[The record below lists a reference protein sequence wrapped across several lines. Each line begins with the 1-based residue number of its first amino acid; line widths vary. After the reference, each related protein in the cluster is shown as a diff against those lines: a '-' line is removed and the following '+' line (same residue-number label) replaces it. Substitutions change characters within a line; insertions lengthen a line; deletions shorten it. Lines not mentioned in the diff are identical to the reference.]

1 MENQKPR
8 SHVRLAASIILLVA
22 IGASVIAAAYLRPNL
37 APATNV
43 STSQSAS
50 SASTTQTSITT
61 GSITSRPLP
70 CSAPGVQCG
79 SLNVSSI
86 SLTAA
91 SSSHQNSTLTAVVVN
106 TGNVDI
112 WQVMF
117 YLNGTLVDSSQGI
130 PIGNTVTYNV
140 PIPPSFSIVS
150 GHTYKTDVD
159 STILLSGG
167 RTSDGGAKEIFVTA
181 R

>member
-1 MENQKPR
+1 MSRR
-8 SHVRLAASIILLVA
+8 SGIGKVA
-22 IGASVIAAAYLRPNL
+22 ITLSVLAVTLLTVSLIAYYEFP
-37 APATNV
+37 PGKT
-43 STSQSAS
+43 TS

-91 SSSHQNSTLTAVVVN
+91 SSPHQNSTLTAVVVN

-167 RTSDGGAKEIFVTA
+167 RTSDGGAKEMFVTA

>member
-1 MENQKPR
+1 MAETMKLGRSFAAILAVLIVALLTLSLIAYYEVPR
-8 SHVRLAASIILLVA
+8 GTRTSI
-22 IGASVIAAAYLRPNL
+22 P
-37 APATNV
+37 
-43 STSQSAS
+43 
-50 SASTTQTSITT
+50 STTQNSVTT
-61 GSITSRPLP
+61 DSITSTTLA

-91 SSSHQNSTLTAVVVN
+91 SSPHQNSTLTAVVTN

-112 WQVMF
+112 WQVTF
-117 YLNGTLVDSSQGI
+117 YFNGTLVDFSQGI

-140 PIPPSFSIVS
+140 PILPSFSIVS
-150 GHTYKTDVD
+150 GHTYKIDVD
-159 STILLSGG
+159 STILLSGE
-167 RTSDGGAKEIFVTA
+167 RTEGGGGKEIFVTS

>member
-1 MENQKPR
+1 LTPR
-8 SHVRLAASIILLVA
+8 RAAIGRVAITLAILAVALLTISLVA
-22 IGASVIAAAYLRPNL
+22 YYEVPSGK
-37 APATNV
+37 T
-43 STSQSAS
+43 TS

-61 GSITSRPLP
+61 GSITSSTLP

-86 SLTAA
+86 SLTVA
-91 SSSHQNSTLTAVVVN
+91 SSPHQNSTLTAVVVN

-130 PIGNTVTYNV
+130 PIGSTITYNV
-140 PIPPSFSIVS
+140 PIPPPFSIVS
-150 GHTYKTDVD
+150 GHTYKIDAD

-167 RTSDGGAKEIFVTA
+167 RTEDGGAKEMFVTA

>member
-1 MENQKPR
+1 
-8 SHVRLAASIILLVA
+8 LVVV
-22 IGASVIAAAYLRPNL
+22 GFAAAFGYL
-37 APATNV
+37 AY
-43 STSQSAS
+43 AS
-50 SASTTQTSITT
+50 SPKPMPVASTTTTDTITT
-61 GSITSRPLP
+61 NTLP

-91 SSSHQNSTLTAVVVN
+91 LAPQNSTLTATVKN
-106 TGNVDI
+106 TGNIDI

-117 YLNGTLVDSSQGI
+117 YVNGSLVDTSQGI
-130 PIGNTVTYNV
+130 AVGDTVTYNV
-140 PIPPSFSIVS
+140 SIPPSVSIVS
-150 GHTYKTDVD
+150 GQSYKIDVD

-167 RTSDGGAKEIFVTA
+167 RTDGGGADEVFVTA